1 MSPVLNPT
9 GPYSFVTDRL
19 ALGGVRAYAE
29 DLSRFDF
36 CLNVAQEVEHHFGG
50 PLREAGAWAHCG
62 FDDVLD
68 IDSQLPQ
75 IERAVRMVVERRLRG
90 ETILIT
96 CAQGR
101 NRSGVV
107 LAEALIQTSK
117 ATPQQIVQT
126 IQERRANALTNRAF
140 VAWLLRRRGF

>member
-1 MSPVLNPT
+1 MSPVLNPI

-19 ALGGVRAYAE
+19 ALGGVLAYGE

-36 CLNVAQEVEHHFGG
+36 CLNVAKELEQY
-50 PLREAGAWAHCG
+50 GAIRDGNSWAHCG

-117 ATPQQIVQT
+117 ATPAEVVRVV
-126 IQERRANALTNRAF
+126 QERRANALTNRAF